1 MPQNGNS
8 SPVWHDFVAGRLPPC
23 RLTSRTVNAGEQS
36 RWRRHSGEGAFT
48 VDEVEIRDRIEMLK
62 QDHRDLDAAIEAL
75 RLLPMPDMIQLQRF
89 KKKKLLL
96 KDEIAMLEDLLI
108 PDIIA

>member
-1 MPQNGNS
+1 MRLGAWERPQLWS
-8 SPVWHDFVAGRLPPC
+8 GR
-23 RLTSRTVNAGEQS
+23 
-36 RWRRHSGEGAFT
+36 
-48 VDEVEIRDRIEMLK
+48 VDEAEIRARIELLR

-89 KKKKLLL
+89 KKRKLRL
-96 KDEIAMLEDLLI
+96 KDEISMLEDLLI

>member
-1 MPQNGNS
+1 M
-8 SPVWHDFVAGRLPPC
+8 
-23 RLTSRTVNAGEQS
+23 
-36 RWRRHSGEGAFT
+36 
-48 VDEVEIRDRIEMLK
+48 DEAEIRARIEMLK

-75 RLLPMPDMIQLQRF
+75 RLLPRPDMIQLQRF

-96 KDEIAMLEDLLI
+96 KDEIAMFEDLLI